1 MAAGLAFDAWE
12 TIEPLQHLAWLGPL
26 LVSAVL
32 RERGKARHHLAALH
46 AGLRHAKYR
55 RDHRHDLA
63 ARLIVFAQAIETM
76 ANFEMKEI
84 DRLTLA
90 RELLLRKC
98 QGRRGNSKLPSLVEL
113 CLGSP
118 IVSVPLA
125 AKELGVSQQA
135 ATIMIDE
142 LSSNLRELTGRGRYR
157 AWAVM

>member
-1 MAAGLAFDAWE
+1 MPSSAFALTVAWARSPCSR
-12 TIEPLQHLAWLGPL
+12 IE
-26 LVSAVL
+26 
-32 RERGKARHHLAALH
+32 KTRHHLAAIH
-46 AGLRHAKYR
+46 AGLRRVKYR
-55 RDHRHDLA
+55 RSRQHDA
-63 ARLIVFAQAIETM
+63 AGRLIGFAQAIETM
-76 ANFEMKEI
+76 ANADMKEL

-98 QGRRGNSKLPSLVEL
+98 QGKGGNSKLPRLVEL
-113 CLGSP
+113 CLTSP

-125 AKELGVSQQA
+125 AKQLKVSQQA

>member
-1 MAAGLAFDAWE
+1 
-12 TIEPLQHLAWLGPL
+12 
-26 LVSAVL
+26 
-32 RERGKARHHLAALH
+32 
-46 AGLRHAKYR
+46 
-55 RDHRHDLA
+55 
-63 ARLIVFAQAIETM
+63 M
-76 ANFEMKEI
+76 ANFEMKEV

-90 RELLLRKC
+90 RELLVRKC
-98 QGRRGNSKLPSLVEL
+98 KGRRGNSKLPRLVEL
-113 CLGSP
+113 CLTSP